1 MAYRYSKIASL
12 AIAGSRASGGYTP
25 AIADILTKLRADIA
39 NIQDVVGVDTPLVIT
54 MSTATLNVLEG
65 SSELVRQLSVGA
77 FNGGVD
83 LSYSVKMVDECP
95 IVEVPSARL
104 KTAYVFNDGKTTGQT
119 AGGFGAAV
127 GSKTINWIIM
137 AQNAPIAISK
147 TDNMRIFSPEINQT
161 SDAWKLDYRK
171 YHDLFIMDNKLAT
184 LFVNV
189 KEALV

>member
-83 LSYSVKMVDECP
+83 LTYSVKMVDECP

>member
-83 LSYSVKMVDECP
+83 LTYSVKMVDECP

-104 KTAYVFNDGKTTGQT
+104 KTAYVFNDGKTTGQA